1 MGLSGGANI
10 LTIETSVFAFAS
22 DLADEGMAGVLDNAA
37 GRAGLAGITMAAT
50 YHQEHDIFP
59 HNPVRKIHFL
69 DGDSVF
75 FKPDPA
81 RYRALKLQPRLSSL
95 AQESDVLAELCRQA
109 SARSLRVRAW
119 TVFLHNYTLGA
130 AHPECACRNAFGD
143 ILLTDLCPSNP
154 DVRAFVRALSGDIA
168 GKGVESVVAE
178 SLHCHSLEHGFHHE
192 RYFIELGLFGRFL
205 LGLCFCDHCL
215 EAARR
220 RGVQAEKLRQ
230 ETRRELERRFA
241 ADPMP
246 EPPELV
252 REMVGAF
259 AGGEMAGYLETRAA
273 TVVSLVAEAAEAA
286 AAEKASFAFIDLSG
300 AVKGY
305 ATGRPQGRPAAEI
318 SWQFGIDAGGVAA
331 ACGQLEAIGYAA
343 DPERLRVDLAA
354 YRSALGPEGRLSLIM
369 RPMAPDCEA
378 AENLAAKLAIARE
391 MGVVEVGFYHYG
403 FMRLQSLDLIRSGLD
418 TSV

>member
-1 MGLSGGANI
+1 M
-10 LTIETSVFAFAS
+10 AS
-22 DLADEGMAGVLDNAA
+22 VLDNAA
-37 GRAGLAGITMAAT
+37 GRAGLGGITMAAA
-50 YHQEHDIFP
+50 YHQGRDIFP
-59 HNPVRKIHFL
+59 HNPARKVHFL

-75 FKPDPA
+75 FRPDQA
-81 RYRALKLQPRLSSL
+81 RYHGLKLKPRTSSL

-143 ILLTDLCPSNP
+143 ALLTDLCPSNP
-154 DVRAFVRALSGDIA
+154 DVRAFVRALSADIA
-168 GKGVESVVAE
+168 SKGVASVVAE
-178 SLHCHSLEHGFHHE
+178 SLHFHSLEHGFHHE

-241 ADPMP
+241 ADPAP

-252 REMVGAF
+252 PEMVGAF
-259 AGGEMAGYLETRAA
+259 AGGEMAGYLETRAG
-273 TVVSLVAEAAEAA
+273 TVVSLVAKAAEAA
-286 AAEKASFAFIDLSG
+286 AAENASFAFIDLSG

-305 ATGRPQGRPAAEI
+305 ATGRPQGKPAAEI
-318 SWQFGIDAGGVAA
+318 AWQFGIDVGGVAT

-343 DPERLRVDLAA
+343 DPERLRVDLGA

-369 RPMAPDCEA
+369 RPMAPDCDTA
-378 AENLAAKLAIARE
+378 DNLAAKLAIARQ
-391 MGVVEVGFYHYG
+391 MDVVEAGFYHYG
-403 FMRLQSLDLIRSGLD
+403 FMRLQSLDLIRSALD
-418 TSV
+418 TPV